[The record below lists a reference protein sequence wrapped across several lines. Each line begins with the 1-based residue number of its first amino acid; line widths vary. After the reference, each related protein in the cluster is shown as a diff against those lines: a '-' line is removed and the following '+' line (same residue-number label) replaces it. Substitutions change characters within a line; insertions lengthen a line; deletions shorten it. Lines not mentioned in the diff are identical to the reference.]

1 MPSSR
6 IVYLTVLESLIIK
19 LIANG
24 AASKEIACIID
35 RSFPTVQEHIQRAFA
50 KLNARS
56 RPHLVSTAWCCGV
69 LRRSDI
75 EGVNVEVIV
84 ASAPTAS
91 RR

>member
-1 MPSSR
+1 MPSGG

-24 AASKEIACIID
+24 AASKEIACTID
-35 RSFPTVQEHIQRAFA
+35 RSFPTVEEHIRRAFA

-56 RPHLVSTAWCCGV
+56 RPHLVSMAWCCGV
-69 LRRSDI
+69 LTRTDI

-84 ASAPTAS
+84 A
-91 RR
+91 